1 MISKRYGLK
10 AALLTSAMVTMAVP
24 VSAQQQDV
32 EEIVV
37 QGIYIP
43 DEKRATSEISSLLDE
58 VDFAQSGDSEVTG
71 ILQRVT
77 GLSLVSGKFVY
88 VRGLGGRYSYAT
100 LDGATIPSP
109 EPLRRVV
116 PLDIFPT
123 SLLGGVLVQK
133 TYSPQFQGEF
143 GGGLIELR
151 TKAVPDEEFYEVGVS
166 GGFNT
171 TSTLEDG
178 LTFDGP
184 NTAELFGFPG
194 KSRSI
199 PDIIDS
205 NPLLEG
211 FTPAQLE
218 AAGESIPNIWSV
230 DREPNA
236 PDASFNAAYGNR
248 FDFADSSMGVL
259 AVVDYGSQIRNE
271 FGEFRTFEISA
282 GELTP
287 STELAPEICD
297 NFDGGGTDCG
307 LRRTE
312 WEVGLNGIF
321 SLGWE
326 FDQSTV
332 KATSLVL
339 RKSIKRVQIEKGEFA
354 ADPGTLRTSVRNEYI
369 ENYLWTN
376 QVSGEHF
383 FDAFNSSSS
392 FEQTQLNWRA
402 SYSKASREVPLR
414 RQYRYIFDDF
424 DSVFRLPLRT
434 DSALT
439 SWNDLKDDTYD
450 LGFDIL
456 QPMLVG
462 DMAVDIKLGAAYLDK
477 SRDSGFVQYGFNPPA
492 GANLELR
499 ELIPEIIF
507 GPVNIGPGGF
517 ELREFF
523 DASDTFTASLENIQL
538 YAGVDVQLTDFVR
551 FAGGFRYED
560 SKQITDTVDR
570 VSLDPITVTQRG
582 EFVLPAATLTW
593 EFYDNMQMRFAFS
606 QTLSR
611 PDLRETSSAF
621 FLDDRGQQTRGNP
634 ELQIAQIDNYDARW
648 EWYFGPGEFATVG
661 VFYKDFTNPIEQTY
675 QFIGNTP
682 LRSWA
687 NALSAEVKG
696 VEAEIEKVIPV
707 SNWIDSNWA
716 NRREF
721 YVKVNGSYIDSSVS
735 LDPTVATQE
744 TDSQRSLE
752 GQSDWLGNIQLGWD
766 EVEDRERFS
775 ILLNYTGSRIIGVGR
790 LGAPNEVEKP
800 PISLDLNYARTFDV
814 WGGEYE
820 VSFKAQNLLN
830 DDFLIKQGNQ
840 VAEKYDLG
848 MTFSIG
854 LKTRF

>member
-1 MISKRYGLK
+1 MITNRSGLK
-10 AALLTSAMVTMAVP
+10 AALLTSAMMVMSSAL
-24 VSAQQQDV
+24 SAQEV

-37 QGIYIP
+37 QGVYIP
-43 DEKRATSEISSLLDE
+43 DEKRATSEISSLIDE
-58 VDFAQSGDSEVTG
+58 VDFAQSGDSEVAG

-77 GLSLVSGKFVY
+77 GLSLVSGKFIY

-100 LDGATIPSP
+100 LDGSTIPSP

-123 SLLGGVLVQK
+123 SLLGEVLVQK

-151 TKAVPDEEFYEVGVS
+151 TKAVPDERFFEFGVS
-166 GGFNT
+166 GGYNSEATFK
-171 TSTLEDG
+171 DG
-178 LTFDGP
+178 LSYDGP
-184 NTAELFGFPG
+184 NTEIFGFPG

-199 PDIIDS
+199 PDIID
-205 NPLLEG
+205 NNALLEG
-211 FTPAQLE
+211 MSAAELE
-218 AAGESIPNIWSV
+218 AAGESLPNIWSV

-236 PDASFNAAYGNR
+236 PDFGLNAVYGDR
-248 FDFADSSMGVL
+248 FDFADSSLGIL
-259 AVVDYGSQIRNE
+259 AALDYSSEMRNE
-271 FGEFRTFEISA
+271 FGEFRTFEISD

-287 STELAPEICD
+287 STDLAPEICD
-297 NFDGGGTDCG
+297 RFVGGGDDCG

-312 WEVGLNGIF
+312 WDVGLNGIF
-321 SLGWE
+321 TLGLE
-326 FDQSTV
+326 LDQSTL
-332 KATSLVL
+332 KATSMVL
-339 RKSIKRVQIEKGEFA
+339 RKSTKRVQIEKGEFG

-376 QVSGEHF
+376 QLSGEHF
-383 FDAFNSSSS
+383 FDALSDNST
-392 FEQTQLNWRA
+392 FEQTQFNWRA
-402 SYSKASREVPLR
+402 SYSKASREAPFR
-414 RQYRYIFDDF
+414 RQYRYIYDDF

-439 SWNDLKDDTYD
+439 SWSDLKDVTYD
-450 LGFDIL
+450 GGVDIL
-456 QPMLVG
+456 QPMLFG
-462 DMAVDIKLGAAYLDK
+462 DMAVDLKLGAAYLDK
-477 SRDSGFVQYGFNPPA
+477 SRDSGFVQYGFNPPS

-523 DASDTFTASLENIQL
+523 DASDTFTASLENKQVYGGLDIQL
-538 YAGVDVQLTDFVR
+538 NDFVR
-551 FAGGFRYED
+551 LAGGLRYED
-560 SKQITDTVDR
+560 SKQITATVDR

-582 EFVLPAATLTW
+582 EYVLPAATLTW

-611 PDLRETSSAF
+611 PDLRETSSAI

-661 VFYKDFTNPIEQTY
+661 VFYKEFSNPIEQTY

-696 VEAEIEKVIPV
+696 IEAELEKTIPL
-707 SNWIDSNWA
+707 SDWMDNGWTS
-716 NRREF
+716 RREF
-721 YVKVNGSYIDSSVS
+721 YVKVNGSYIDSNVS
-735 LDPTVATQE
+735 LDPTEAGQQ

-752 GQSDWLGNIQLGWD
+752 GQSDWLGNLQFGWD

-775 ILLNYTGSRIIGVGR
+775 ILLNYTGERIIGVGR

-800 PISLDLNYARTFDV
+800 PISLDLNYARTLTT
-814 WGGEYE
+814 WGRDYE
-820 VSFKAQNLLN
+820 VSLKAANLLN
-830 DDFLIKQGNQ
+830 DDFVIEQGNQ
-840 VAEKYDLG
+840 IAERYDLG
-848 MTFSIG
+848 VTVSVGI
-854 LKTRF
+854 KTRF

>member
-1 MISKRYGLK
+1 MISKRFGLR
-10 AALLTSAMVTMAVP
+10 AVLLASAML
-24 VSAQQQDV
+24 VSAPAAVHAQEV
-32 EEIVV
+32 EEIIV
-37 QGIYIP
+37 QGVYIP
-43 DEKRATSEISSLLDE
+43 DEKRATSEISNLIDE
-58 VDFAQSGDSEVTG
+58 VDFSQSGDSEVTG

-100 LDGATIPSP
+100 LDGSTIPSP

-151 TKAVPDEEFYEVGVS
+151 TKAVPDERFFEVGIS

-171 TSTLEDG
+171 ESTLKDG
-178 LTFDGP
+178 LTYDGP

-194 KSRSI
+194 KRRSI
-199 PDIIDS
+199 PDLIDA
-205 NPLLEG
+205 NPLLTGYSATE
-211 FTPAQLE
+211 LE
-218 AAGESIPNIWSV
+218 AAGEAIPNVWSV

-236 PDASFNAAYGNR
+236 PDVGINAAYGDR
-248 FDFADSSMGVL
+248 FDFADSSLGIL
-259 AVVDYGSQIRNE
+259 AVIDYDSGIRNE
-271 FGEFRTFEISA
+271 FGEFRTFEISG
-282 GELTP
+282 GELVP
-287 STELAPEICD
+287 STDLSLEVCD
-297 NFDGGGTDCG
+297 RFVGGGQDCG

-321 SLGWE
+321 SAGLE
-326 FDQSTV
+326 FDQSTI
-332 KATSLVL
+332 KAKTMVL
-339 RKSIKRVQIEKGEFA
+339 RKSVKRVQLEKGEFG

-376 QVSGEHF
+376 QIAGEHF
-383 FDAFNSSSS
+383 IDAFNSSSS
-392 FEQTQLNWRA
+392 FEQTQVNWQA
-402 SYSKASREVPLR
+402 SYSKASREAPFR

-439 SWNDLKDDTYD
+439 SWSDLKDDTYD
-450 LGFDIL
+450 VGFDVL
-456 QPMLVG
+456 QPMFFG
-462 DMAVDIKLGAAYLDK
+462 DMAVDLKFGAAYVDK
-477 SRDSGFVQYGFNPPA
+477 ERKSGFVQYGFDPPP
-492 GANLELR
+492 GANLALR

-523 DASDTFTASLENIQL
+523 DASDTFTAGFDNIQL
-538 YAGVDVQLTDFVR
+538 YSGLDIQLTDFVR
-551 FAGGFRYED
+551 FAAGFRYED
-560 SKQITDTVDR
+560 SEQVTETVDR
-570 VSLDPITVTQRG
+570 VTLDPITVTQKA
-582 EFVLPAATLTW
+582 EFLLPASTLTW

-611 PDLRETSSAF
+611 PDLRETSSAI

-634 ELQIAQIDNYDARW
+634 ELQIAKIDNFDARW
-648 EWYFGPGEFATVG
+648 EWYFGPGEFATMG

-687 NALSAEVKG
+687 NALSGEVKG
-696 VEAEIEKVIPV
+696 IEAELEKVIPLNDWMDNAWT
-707 SNWIDSNWA
+707 S
-716 NRREF
+716 RREF
-721 YVKVNGSYIDSSVS
+721 YVKVNGSYIDSSVT
-735 LDPTVATQE
+735 LDPTEAAQQ
-744 TDSQRSLE
+744 TDQQRSLE
-752 GQSDWLGNIQLGWD
+752 GQSDYLANLQLGWD

-775 ILLNYTGSRIIGVGR
+775 ILLNYTGKRIIGVGR

-800 PISLDLNYARTFDV
+800 PISLDLNYARNFDV
-814 WGGEYE
+814 WGTDTE
-820 VSFKAQNLLN
+820 VSFKASNLLN
-830 DDFLIKQGNQ
+830 DDFVIQQGSQ
-840 VAEKYDLG
+840 IAEKYDLG
-848 MTFSIG
+848 VSFSVGI
-854 LKTRF
+854 KTRF

>member
-1 MISKRYGLK
+1 MMPIRMGLK
-10 AALLTSAMVTMAVP
+10 AALLTSAMIVAASGAMA
-24 VSAQQQDV
+24 QNV

-37 QGIYIP
+37 QGVFIP

-77 GLSLVSGKFVY
+77 GLSLVSGKFIY

-100 LDGATIPSP
+100 LDGSTIPSP

-151 TKAVPDEEFYEVGVS
+151 TKAVPDERFFEFGVS
-166 GGFNT
+166 GGYNT
-171 TSTLEDG
+171 ASTFDDG
-178 LTFDGP
+178 LTYDGP
-184 NTAELFGFPG
+184 NTAEVFGFPG

-199 PDIIDS
+199 PDLIDS
-205 NPLLEG
+205 NPLLTG
-211 FTPAQLE
+211 YSPAQLE

-236 PDASFNAAYGNR
+236 ADFGLNATYGDR
-248 FDFADSSMGVL
+248 FDFANSSLGILAVLDYDSSM
-259 AVVDYGSQIRNE
+259 RNE
-271 FGEFRTFEISA
+271 FGEFRTFEVS
-282 GELTP
+282 GGDLVP
-287 STELAPEICD
+287 STDLSAAVCD
-297 NFDGGGTDCG
+297 RFVAGGEDCG

-312 WEVGLNGIF
+312 WDVGLNGVL
-321 SLGWE
+321 SLGLE
-326 FDQSTV
+326 FDESTL
-332 KATSLVL
+332 KATSMVL
-339 RKSIKRVQIEKGEFA
+339 RKSTKRVQLEKGEFA
-354 ADPGTLRTSVRNEYI
+354 SDPGTLSTSVRNEYI
-369 ENYLWTN
+369 ENYLWFN
-376 QVSGEHF
+376 QLSGEHF
-383 FDAFNSSSS
+383 FDALTDNSS

-402 SYSKASREVPLR
+402 SYSKASREAPFR

-424 DSVFRLPLRT
+424 DSVFRIPLRT

-439 SWNDLKDDTYD
+439 SWSDLKDDTYD
-450 LGFDIL
+450 VGFDVL
-456 QPMLVG
+456 QPMFLG
-462 DMAVDIKLGAAYLDK
+462 DTSVDLKLGAAYLDK
-477 SRDSGFVQYGFNPPA
+477 SRESGFVQYGFDPPA
-492 GANLELR
+492 GANLGLR

-523 DASDTFTASLENIQL
+523 DQSDSFTASLENFQLYGGLDIQL
-538 YAGVDVQLTDFVR
+538 NDFIR
-551 FAGGFRYED
+551 LAAGFRYED
-560 SKQITDTVDR
+560 SEQVTSTVDR
-570 VSLDPITVTQRG
+570 VSLDPITVTQKA
-582 EFVLPAATLTW
+582 EYLLPAGTLTW
-593 EFYDNMQMRFAFS
+593 EFYDNMQVRFAFS

-611 PDLRETSSAF
+611 PDLRETSSAI

-634 ELQIAQIDNYDARW
+634 TLEIAEIDNFDARW
-648 EWYFGPGEFATVG
+648 EWYFGPGEFATIG
-661 VFYKDFTNPIEQTY
+661 VFYKDFANPIEQTY

-696 VEAEIEKVIPV
+696 IEAEIEKVIPLGD
-707 SNWIDSNWA
+707 WIDSGWTS
-716 NRREF
+716 RREF
-721 YVKVNGSYIDSSVS
+721 YVKVNGSYIDSNVA
-735 LDPTVATQE
+735 LDPAEAQQQ
-744 TDSQRSLE
+744 TDTQRSLE
-752 GQSDWLGNIQLGWD
+752 GQSDYLGNIQFGWD

-800 PISLDLNYARTFDV
+800 PLSLDLNYARTLDV
-814 WGGEYE
+814 WGRDYE
-820 VSFKAQNLLN
+820 VSLKAANLLN
-830 DDFLIKQGNQ
+830 DDFLIEQGNQ

-848 MTFSIG
+848 VTVSVGF
-854 LKTRF
+854 KTRF